1 MKRPRILSY
10 VLMLVAV
17 AAMSAESRGEPAAPP
32 PQATAI
38 VLVAGNV
45 WDGRADAALGP
56 MEILVQDGRI
66 AAMARSVARPAG
78 ARVVDLSKHT
88 VTPGFIDCHVH
99 VTMRPEDEGAIWAL
113 SPADKAVLGVQALR
127 VLLDRGFT
135 TVRDLCDMD
144 FSGYT
149 TIALQRAVEKGLI
162 AGPRMIVAAHL
173 VSTSGG
179 HGDARPLVAAQ
190 TPVIQNNLADG
201 VDEIRRVVRTEVS
214 RGSQWIK
221 FGATGG
227 FASPADDPAQVPY
240 SQAEIDALVST
251 ARDLG
256 IPCTPHAYGDEGI
269 RRSVMAGVRSV
280 EHGSMASLETLKLM
294 EARGVYLVPTQIAV
308 VRFARLIDDDAFW
321 KAVNEPPHVRAKYR
335 RHAKA
340 ILESARN
347 LSTCGVKVAL
357 GSDFGTFPLEE
368 NNATEFAELVTN
380 GLSIPRAL
388 RAGTSV
394 AAELLMRD
402 DVGVLAVGK
411 TADIVAMPGDPF
423 QDITVTERVDFVMK
437 GGVIAK
443 GDR

>member
-1 MKRPRILSY
+1 M
-10 VLMLVAV
+10 
-17 AAMSAESRGEPAAPP
+17 
-32 PQATAI
+32 
-38 VLVAGNV
+38 
-45 WDGRADAALGP
+45 
-56 MEILVQDGRI
+56 
-66 AAMARSVARPAG
+66 
-78 ARVVDLSKHT
+78 
-88 VTPGFIDCHVH
+88 PGFIDCHVH
-99 VTMRPEDEGAIWAL
+99 VTMRPEDEGAIWAM

-127 VLLDRGFT
+127 ILLDRGFT

-144 FSGYT
+144 FGGYT
-149 TIALQRAVEKGLI
+149 TVSLQRAVEKGLV

-179 HGDARPLVAAQ
+179 HGDARPLVAVQ
-190 TPVIQNNLADG
+190 TPVTQNNLADG

-240 SQAEIDALVST
+240 SQAEIDALVSA

-256 IPCTPHAYGDEGI
+256 IPTTPHAYGDEGI

-280 EHGSMASLETLKLM
+280 EHGSLASLETLRLM

-321 KAVNEPPHVRAKYR
+321 QAVNEPPHVRAKYR

-357 GSDFGTFPLEE
+357 GSDFGTFPLGQ
-368 NNATEFAELVTN
+368 NNAAEFAELVAN
-380 GLSIPRAL
+380 GLSVPRAL

-402 DVGVLAVGK
+402 DIGVLAVGK

-423 QDITVTERVDFVMK
+423 DDITVTERVDFVMQ
-437 GGVIAK
+437 GGAVVR
-443 GDR
+443 GGQ

>member
-1 MKRPRILSY
+1 
-10 VLMLVAV
+10 
-17 AAMSAESRGEPAAPP
+17 
-32 PQATAI
+32 
-38 VLVAGNV
+38 
-45 WDGRADAALGP
+45 
-56 MEILVQDGRI
+56 
-66 AAMARSVARPAG
+66 
-78 ARVVDLSKHT
+78 
-88 VTPGFIDCHVH
+88 
-99 VTMRPEDEGAIWAL
+99 
-113 SPADKAVLGVQALR
+113 
-127 VLLDRGFT
+127 
-135 TVRDLCDMD
+135 MD
-144 FSGYT
+144 FEGYT
-149 TIALQRAVEKGLI
+149 TVSLQRAVEKGLI

-190 TPVIQNNLADG
+190 TPVAQNNLADG

-240 SQAEIDALVST
+240 SQAEIDVLVST

-280 EHGSMASLETLKLM
+280 EHGSLASLETLKLM

-335 RHAKA
+335 KHAKA

-347 LSTCGVKVAL
+347 LSNCGVKVAL

-368 NNATEFAELVTN
+368 SNAAEFAELVAN

-402 DVGVLAVGK
+402 DIGILAVGK

-423 QDITVTERVDFVMK
+423 KDITVTERVDFVMK

-443 GDR
+443 GE